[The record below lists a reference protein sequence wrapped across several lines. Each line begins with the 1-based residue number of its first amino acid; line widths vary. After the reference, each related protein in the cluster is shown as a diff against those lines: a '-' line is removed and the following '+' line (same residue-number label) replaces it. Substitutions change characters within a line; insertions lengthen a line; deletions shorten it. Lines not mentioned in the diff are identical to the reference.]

1 MIEPDFEGLGP
12 LISGE
17 GRRELVSDQ
26 VSLLP
31 DLSGEDTSHIN
42 FKLTK
47 FHNNTRPIL
56 ILIQNSG

>member
-1 MIEPDFEGLGP
+1 MIEPGFEGLGP

-31 DLSGEDTSHIN
+31 DLSGENKRNIN
-42 FKLTK
+42 LKLTN
-47 FHNNTRPIL
+47 FHNKTRPIL
-56 ILIQNSG
+56 ILLQNSG